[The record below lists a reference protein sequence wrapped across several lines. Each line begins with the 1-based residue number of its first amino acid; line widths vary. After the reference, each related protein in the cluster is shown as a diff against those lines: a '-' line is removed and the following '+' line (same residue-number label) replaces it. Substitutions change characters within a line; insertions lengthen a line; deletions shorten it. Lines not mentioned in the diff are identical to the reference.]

1 MKAIALQAIHQP
13 TGGIVGHEVLV
24 RQSVGGTWVG
34 PGAFMAGSTPQ
45 AWVSMDHAVAQMLFS
60 HAADLR
66 GRGVSFVNVSAHT
79 LSDPAELNAVCRS
92 LAKLTHIGVEVCVE
106 VSETFDA
113 VGRSFHQAMEVIKD
127 QGLLLAIDDFGIEC
141 SNFSRLSSY
150 PWDFCKVDLT
160 AVWNSD
166 NLDWLIEV
174 RDYCSANGIGL
185 ILEKL
190 ECLKLLGGLLKPLS
204 AASVQGFALSKP
216 FILQFNSST
225 ERSATQLKAQQS
237 L

>member
-13 TGGIVGHEVLV
+13 TGGILGHEVLV

-92 LAKLTHIGVEVCVE
+92 LAKLTHMGVEVCVE

-150 PWDFCKVDLT
+150 PWQCQWYWPDIGKARVFK
-160 AVWNSD
+160 AVRWFAQAFERCFGAR
-166 NLDWLIEV
+166 L
-174 RDYCSANGIGL
+174 RF
-185 ILEKL
+185 
-190 ECLKLLGGLLKPLS
+190 
-204 AASVQGFALSKP
+204 VQAVHSS
-216 FILQFNSST
+216 IQFFH
-225 ERSATQLKAQQS
+225 
-237 L
+237 